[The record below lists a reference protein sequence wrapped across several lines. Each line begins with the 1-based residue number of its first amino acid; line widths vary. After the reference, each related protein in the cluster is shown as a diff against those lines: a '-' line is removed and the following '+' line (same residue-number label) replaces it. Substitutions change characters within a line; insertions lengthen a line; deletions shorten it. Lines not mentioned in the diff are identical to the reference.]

1 MLYCRVALLPTTLAE
16 SKYVKAV
23 IYHRY
28 DDVRVEDVPVPAI
41 GPGELLLQPAGCG
54 LCGSD
59 IAKIVGRVEPPVIL
73 GHELAGRVAA
83 VGEGVTEFRAG
94 DRVVVAHHVP
104 CGECHYCRHGHP
116 SMCAAFRASNIFPA
130 GFADYARV
138 PAEHV
143 RQTTLLLPDHLSDEE
158 ASFTEPLACCLRAV
172 RRSALLPGDTALVV
186 GLGSIGLQMA
196 QAFKALIEDVFVIG
210 IDLKEERLALGR
222 SLGVDLALSAEGDD
236 LAARVRER
244 TEERGV
250 DVAVLTAGGAGAVR
264 QALGLLRK
272 GGMLNIFA
280 CPPGLVAP
288 VDLSAVYH
296 AELALTASYSSSPAD
311 LHASLELLAAGRVR
325 VAELVS
331 HRLPLERFHEGL
343 ELART
348 QQALKVFFVNVSIP
362 SNGSL

>member
-1 MLYCRVALLPTTLAE
+1 M
-16 SKYVKAV
+16 KAV

-28 DDVRVEDVPVPAI
+28 DDVRVEDIPVPAI
-41 GPGELLLQPAGCG
+41 GPGELLLQPTGCG

-83 VGEGVTEFRAG
+83 VGEDISDFKAG

-104 CGECHYCRHGHP
+104 CGACHYCWHGNP
-116 SMCAAFRASNIFPA
+116 SMCAAFRASNIYPA

-138 PAEHV
+138 PAENV
-143 RQTTLLLPDHLSDEE
+143 RQTTLLLPDYLSDEE
-158 ASFTEPLACCLRAV
+158 ASFTEPLACCVRAV

-196 QAFKALIEDVFVIG
+196 QALKALIADVFVIG
-210 IDLKEERLALGR
+210 FDLKEERLALGR
-222 SLGVDLALSAEGDD
+222 RLGVDLALSADADD
-236 LAARVRER
+236 LAAQVRER
-244 TEERGV
+244 TEGRGV
-250 DVAVLTAGGAGAVR
+250 DVAVLTAGGAGAVQ
-264 QALGLLRK
+264 QALGLIRK
-272 GGMLNIFA
+272 GGLLNLFA

-288 VDLSAVYH
+288 VDLSAMYH
-296 AELALTASYSSSPAD
+296 TELTLTASYSSSPAD
-311 LHASLELLAAGRVR
+311 LRASLELLAAGKVR

-331 HRLPLERFHEGL
+331 HRLPLERFDEGL

-348 QQALKVFFVNVSIP
+348 QQALKVFFVNQA
-362 SNGSL
+362 

>member
-1 MLYCRVALLPTTLAE
+1 MLYCWLALLPTTLAV
-16 SKYVKAV
+16 SKCVKAV

-28 DDVRVEDVPVPAI
+28 DDVRVEDVSVHAI

-59 IAKIVGRVEPPVIL
+59 IAKITGRVEPPVIL
-73 GHELAGRVAA
+73 GHELAGRVAV
-83 VGEGVTEFRAG
+83 VGEGVSDFRPG

-104 CGECHYCRHGHP
+104 CGGCYYCRHGNP
-116 SMCAAFRASNIFPA
+116 SMCAAFRASNIDPA
-130 GFADYARV
+130 GFADYVRV

-143 RQTTLLLPDHLSDEE
+143 RQTTLLLPDHLSDEQ

-196 QAFKALIEDVFVIG
+196 QAFKALNEDVCVIG
-210 IDLKEERLALGR
+210 LDLKEERLALGR
-222 SLGVDLALSAEGDD
+222 RLGVDLALSAEADD
-236 LAARVRER
+236 MAARVRER
-244 TEERGV
+244 TEGRGV
-250 DVAVLTAGGAGAVR
+250 DAAVLTAGGAGAVQ
-264 QALGLLRK
+264 QALGLIRK
-272 GGMLNIFA
+272 GGMLNLFA

-288 VDLSAVYH
+288 IDLSTLYH
-296 AELALTASYSSSPAD
+296 AEMTVTASYSSSPAD
-311 LHASLELLAAGRVR
+311 LRASLALLAAGRVR

-343 ELART
+343 ELARA
-348 QQALKVFFVNVSIP
+348 QQALKVFFVNQA
-362 SNGSL
+362 

>member
-1 MLYCRVALLPTTLAE
+1 
-16 SKYVKAV
+16 VKAV

-41 GPGELLLQPAGCG
+41 RPGELLLQPAGCG

-59 IAKIVGRVEPPVIL
+59 IAKIIGRVEPPVIL

-94 DRVVVAHHVP
+94 DRVVVGHHAP
-104 CGECHYCRHGHP
+104 CGACHYCRHGNP
-116 SMCAAFRASNIFPA
+116 SMCPVFRASNIDPA
-130 GFADYARV
+130 GFADYVRV

-158 ASFTEPLACCLRAV
+158 ASFTEPLACCIRAV
-172 RRSALLPGDTALVV
+172 QRSALLPGDTALVV

-210 IDLKEERLALGR
+210 IDLKEERLALAR
-222 SLGVDLALSAEGDD
+222 RLGVNLALSAEGGN
-236 LAARVRER
+236 LAAQVRER
-244 TEERGV
+244 TEGRGV
-250 DVAVLTAGGAGAVR
+250 DVAVVTAGGAGAVQ
-264 QALGLLRK
+264 QAHGLIRK
-272 GGMLNIFA
+272 GGVLNLFA

-288 VDLSAVYH
+288 VALSTLYH
-296 AELALTASYSSSPAD
+296 AEQTLAASYSSSPAD
-311 LHASLELLAAGRVR
+311 LRISLGLLAAGKVR

-331 HRLPLERFHEGL
+331 HRLPLEHFHEGL

-348 QQALKVFFVNVSIP
+348 QQALKVFFVNQA
-362 SNGSL
+362 